1 MILYTYN
8 NGRIEAR
15 EDSPGVFNVYQLM
28 RRIFGRSYD
37 EKRIANACRAKR
49 YNGSKPPYYYTKSPY
64 YYTNPRYYYTHESA
78 ILLHKGGK
86 NAI

>member
-15 EDSPGVFNVYQLM
+15 EDSPGVFNVYQLT

-37 EKRIANACRAKR
+37 EKRIAGG
-49 YNGSKPPYYYTKSPY
+49 YNRKSY
-64 YYTNPRYYYTHESA
+64 
-78 ILLHKGGK
+78 
-86 NAI
+86 